1 MKVKSVRI
9 YFIRRMRFVWICYQ
23 LKIHSLYL
31 IHTAKEM
38 NKFCRLQNARTA
50 STEKVEQIRREG
62 RETVQKAIRSYI
74 SRRFNSIS
82 VILLKWDRKEFPLY
96 LSETTAL
103 SSACYLSRGE
113 HNLVRFKVIEEDGT
127 EFFLPIHLN
136 GLLLAGD
143 VCAQPCYSAF

>member
-1 MKVKSVRI
+1 MFINTDMKVKSVRI

-62 RETVQKAIRSYI
+62 RETVQKDIRSYI
-74 SRRFNSIS
+74 SRRFNNIS
-82 VILLKWDRKEFPLY
+82 VTLLK
-96 LSETTAL
+96 
-103 SSACYLSRGE
+103 
-113 HNLVRFKVIEEDGT
+113 
-127 EFFLPIHLN
+127 
-136 GLLLAGD
+136 
-143 VCAQPCYSAF
+143 

>member
-82 VILLKWDRKEFPLY
+82 VILLK
-96 LSETTAL
+96 
-103 SSACYLSRGE
+103 
-113 HNLVRFKVIEEDGT
+113 
-127 EFFLPIHLN
+127 
-136 GLLLAGD
+136 
-143 VCAQPCYSAF
+143 